1 MVSFLFVKIIYLYL
15 LKRSL
20 FTNDWR
26 EVLSLMSNTKL
37 SLSKLPS
44 SKFFILPFTH
54 TSVLPV
60 CYFVGY
66 ISMPYVLSVNV
77 IFPVSLG
84 FGFSV
89 NPPTC
94 IISLPGLLTP
104 FFPLINFTPP
114 TNNRE
119 VLHNHIPHNQ
129 NIFLKMW
136 FCYRG
141 NK

>member
-1 MVSFLFVKIIYLYL
+1 MVFFLFVKIMYLYL

-20 FTNDWR
+20 FTNNWR

-44 SKFFILPFTH
+44 SKFFILSFAH

-60 CYFVGY
+60 CHFVGY
-66 ISMPYVLSVNV
+66 VSISYVLGVYA
-77 IFPVSLG
+77 IFPVFMSLG

-89 NPPTC
+89 KPPIC

-114 TNNRE
+114 TNKQPRS
-119 VLHNHIPHNQ
+119 LTQSCSP
-129 NIFLKMW
+129 
-136 FCYRG
+136 
-141 NK
+141 